1 MSLRPLDFSR
11 PMAVHLKSCSASDA
25 LPLRVR
31 YREEMNCQIVHDSIH
46 LRSGWTETYLLDTG
60 GPAVGFASVA
70 IDGPWKDKRTVL
82 EFYVLP
88 ECRNRAFE
96 LFEALLATA
105 DCKSMEVQ
113 SNDALVTVM
122 LHTFAREIG
131 TEKIVFR
138 DVHTTSLPSGGAVLR
153 CVTPEAESRA
163 MLEERRGA
171 TEYVLDL
178 DGEPAGQGSILYHY
192 NLPYVDLAMEV
203 NESVRRRGLGS
214 YIIQELKRAAYELVA
229 VPGARCDPTNVP
241 SRRTLQKAGMVP
253 YANMLVGV
261 L

>member
-1 MSLRPLDFSR
+1 MP
-11 PMAVHLKSCSASDA
+11 VHLRSCSALDA

-46 LRSGWTETYLLDTG
+46 LRAGWTETYLLKTG
-60 GPAVGFASVA
+60 GPAVGFASVV

-88 ECRNRAFE
+88 EYRNRAFV
-96 LFEALLATA
+96 LFEAFLATA

-113 SNDALVTVM
+113 SNDVLMTVM
-122 LHTFAREIG
+122 LHTFAREIV

-138 DVHTTSLPSGGAVLR
+138 DAYTTSLPSGGAVLR
-153 CVTPEAESRA
+153 CVTPKAETRVR
-163 MLEERRGA
+163 LEERRGA
-171 TEYVLDL
+171 TDYVLEL
-178 DGEPAGQGSILYHY
+178 DGESLGQGSILYHY
-192 NLPYVDLAMEV
+192 NLPYADLSMDV
-203 NESVRRRGLGS
+203 NESVRRRGFGA
-214 YIIQELKRAAYELVA
+214 YIIQELKRAAYELGA
-229 VPGARCDPTNVP
+229 VPGARCDPTNIP
-241 SRRTLQKAGMVP
+241 SRQTLQKAGMVP

>member
-1 MSLRPLDFSR
+1 MP
-11 PMAVHLKSCSASDA
+11 VHLKTCSASDA

-31 YREEMNCQIVHDSIH
+31 YREEMNCQIVHDLIH
-46 LRSGWTETYLLDTG
+46 LRPGWTETYLLHIG

-70 IDGPWKDKRTVL
+70 VGGPWKEKRTIL

-88 ECRNRAFE
+88 EYRNRAFA
-96 LFEALLATA
+96 LFAALLATA

-122 LHTFAREIG
+122 LHTFARDIF

-138 DVHTTSLPSGGAVLR
+138 DVYTTSLPSGGAVLR
-153 CVTPEAESRA
+153 CVTPEAETRA
-163 MLEERRGA
+163 NLEERREA
-171 TEYVLDL
+171 TDYVLELGDQ
-178 DGEPAGQGSILYHY
+178 PVGQGSILYHY

-203 NESVRRRGLGS
+203 NESFRRRGFGS
-214 YIIQELKRAAYELVA
+214 YIIQELKRAAYEMGA
-229 VPGARCDPTNVP
+229 APGARCDPTNLP
-241 SRRTLQKAGMVP
+241 SRQTLQKAGMVP
-253 YANMLVGV
+253 YANMLVGG